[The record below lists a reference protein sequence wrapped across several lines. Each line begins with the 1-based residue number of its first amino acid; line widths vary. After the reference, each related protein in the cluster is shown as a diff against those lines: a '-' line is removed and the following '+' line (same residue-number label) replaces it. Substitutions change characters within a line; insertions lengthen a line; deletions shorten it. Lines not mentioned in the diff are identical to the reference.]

1 MSWYIIIKFI
11 HIVSATMMIG
21 GSTANGIMELNL
33 KVKKKFKK
41 ASEIEVIMSQ
51 VKLINTKIVFPSLI
65 TLLITGLILVYV
77 MNISL
82 LSKWIII
89 SMILLVFIFVIY
101 FVGKHN
107 EDNLEK
113 VASINNTQQMEKY
126 HKRILIFGP
135 LASIFIFTVLYLMI
149 AKPY

>member
-1 MSWYIIIKFI
+1 
-11 HIVSATMMIG
+11 MMIG

-33 KVKKKFKK
+33 KIKKKFKK
-41 ASEIEVIMSQ
+41 VSEIKVIMNQ

-65 TLLITGLILVYV
+65 ALLITGLTLVYI
-77 MNISL
+77 MSMSL

-89 SMILLVFIFVIY
+89 SIVLFVFIFVIY
-101 FVGKHN
+101 FVGKYN

-113 VASINNTQQMEKY
+113 VAYINNTQKMEKY

-135 LASIFIFTVLYLMI
+135 IASILIFTVLYLMI

>member
-1 MSWYIIIKFI
+1 
-11 HIVSATMMIG
+11 MMIG

-33 KVKKKFKK
+33 KIKKKFKK
-41 ASEIEVIMSQ
+41 VSEIKVIMNQ

-65 TLLITGLILVYV
+65 ALLITGLTLVYI
-77 MNISL
+77 MNMSL

-89 SMILLVFIFVIY
+89 SIILFVFIFVIY
-101 FVGKHN
+101 FVGKYN

-113 VASINNTQQMEKY
+113 VAYINNTQKMEKY
-126 HKRILIFGP
+126 YKRILIFGP
-135 LASIFIFTVLYLMI
+135 IASILIFTVLYLMI